1 MKIID
6 EILKDIRYTDTR
18 IGTASVRDFSNGNTL
33 PLCGL
38 PHGNNYL
45 TLMTRDDGSF
55 FFHPEDEDL
64 LAFRISHQ
72 PSPWM
77 GDFSYINILPFTDDE
92 NISYDIEKSLF
103 RPNFLNTWYKNGAS
117 VLASMMDLGGV
128 IKSCGNSS
136 FKIFAKGLS
145 LEKVGGFL
153 EGFVS
158 NYAACEDKNLK
169 MYIRIGLSNEFEFS
183 FEKGC
188 YYVKTSSED
197 LSLKFA
203 TSFISTDQVRY
214 NYEKIPDDLETIIKE
229 SKNAWDEYFGI
240 FQIEDTDYE
249 DNFQKFTPYKKI
261 YKIKFFYHAVYR
273 AFLFPMKFFEQ
284 NDKKQDIY
292 YDTHSKSVKRGKF
305 YTNIGFWDGQ
315 KTLFPLLSLVAKDDL
330 SDILEGILN
339 FYRDTGYLPKWLS
352 PDERGLMPGTL
363 VENVIADAL
372 TKGIAI
378 DKKEIFLK
386 ALLDAAEKEA
396 EDDRYGRFKA
406 KTYRKLGY
414 VPSDFHESVNQ
425 TLDNSLADFSI
436 GRVAELCGKED
447 LAEKYYSY
455 SRNWEKLF
463 DYETKFLRAK
473 NREGKFVEDFDPL
486 SWGSPYT
493 EGSAFQNSYNCYHDF
508 PRLIEL
514 FGGED
519 KFEER
524 LDQMINADSS
534 YHVGSYGYDIHEM
547 SEMHDAHFGQFAISN
562 QPSFHLPYLYNLVG
576 KYWKSELIV
585 KTLMR
590 DYFSYNFR
598 GFPGDE
604 DNGSMASWFIL
615 SAMGIYPIAPASG
628 FYEMGISLFDKMK
641 VKLSSGNTIEIR
653 TSENYPHKNF
663 VKDIKVDGKI
673 LVGKRISHEDLIR
686 SREIVFSLNMVP
698 KRGDYEK

>member
-45 TLMTRDDGSF
+45 TLETRDDGSF

-77 GDFSYINILPFTDDE
+77 GDFSYINILPYTDNE

-103 RPNFLNTWYKNGAS
+103 RPNFLKISYKKGTS

-136 FKIFAKGLS
+136 FKIFAKGLR
-145 LEKVGGFL
+145 LEKVGDFL

-158 NYAACEDKNLK
+158 NYATCEDKNLK

-197 LSLKFA
+197 LFLKFA

-214 NYEKIPDDLETIIKE
+214 NYEKIPDDLEIIIEE
-229 SKNAWDEYFGI
+229 SKKAWDKYLDI

-261 YKIKFFYHAVYR
+261 DKIKFFYHAVYR

-284 NDKKQDIY
+284 DKGKQDIY

-628 FYEMGISLFDKMK
+628 FYELGISLFDKMK
-641 VKLSSGNTIEIR
+641 VKLSSGNTIEIT
-653 TSENYPHKNF
+653 TSENYLHKNF

>member
-18 IGTASVRDFSNGNTL
+18 IGTASVRDFSSGNTL

-55 FFHPEDEDL
+55 LFHPEDEKL
-64 LAFRISHQ
+64 LALRISHQ

-77 GDFSYINILPFTDDE
+77 GDFSYINILPFTDNE
-92 NISYDIEKSLF
+92 NISYDIEKSIF
-103 RPNFLNTWYKNGAS
+103 RPNFLKISYKSGTS
-117 VLASMMDLGGV
+117 ILVSMMDLGGV

-136 FKIFAKGLS
+136 FKIFAKGLR
-145 LEKVGGFL
+145 LEKVGDFL

-158 NYAACEDKNLK
+158 NYATCEDKNLK

-197 LSLKFA
+197 LFLKFA

-214 NYEKIPDDLETIIKE
+214 NYEKIPDDLEIIIEE
-229 SKNAWDEYFGI
+229 SKKAWDKYLDI

-261 YKIKFFYHAVYR
+261 DKIKFFYHAVYR

-284 NDKKQDIY
+284 DKGKQDIY

-562 QPSFHLPYLYNLVG
+562 QPSFHLPYLYNLVR

-604 DNGSMASWFIL
+604 DNGSMASWFIF

-628 FYEMGISLFDKMK
+628 FYELGISLFDKMK

-673 LVGKRISHEDLIR
+673 LDGKRISHEDLIKA
-686 SREIVFSLNMVP
+686 REIVFSLNILP

>member
-18 IGTASVRDFSNGNTL
+18 IGTASVRDFSSGNTL

-55 FFHPEDEDL
+55 LFHPEDEKL
-64 LAFRISHQ
+64 LALRISHQ

-77 GDFSYINILPFTDDE
+77 GDFSYINILPFTDNE
-92 NISYDIEKSLF
+92 NISYDIEKSIF
-103 RPNFLNTWYKNGAS
+103 RPNFLKISYKSGTS
-117 VLASMMDLGGV
+117 ILVSMMDLGGV

-136 FKIFAKGLS
+136 FKIFAKGLR
-145 LEKVGGFL
+145 LEKVGDFL

-158 NYAACEDKNLK
+158 NYATCEDKNLK

-197 LSLKFA
+197 LFLKFA

-214 NYEKIPDDLETIIKE
+214 NYEKIHDDLEIIIEE
-229 SKNAWDEYFGI
+229 SKKAWDKYLDI

-261 YKIKFFYHAVYR
+261 DKIKFFYHAVYR
-273 AFLFPMKFFEQ
+273 AFIFPMKFFEQ
-284 NDKKQDIY
+284 DKGKQDIY

-436 GRVAELCGKED
+436 GRVAELCGKEG

-628 FYEMGISLFDKMK
+628 FYELGISLFDKMK
-641 VKLSSGNTIEIR
+641 VKLSSGNTIEIT

-673 LVGKRISHEDLIR
+673 LEGKRISHEDLIKA
-686 SREIVFSLNMVP
+686 REIVFSLNILP
-698 KRGDYEK
+698 ERGDYEK

>member
-45 TLMTRDDGSF
+45 TLETRDDGSF

-158 NYAACEDKNLK
+158 NYAACEDNNLK

-214 NYEKIPDDLETIIKE
+214 NYDKIPDDLETIIEE

-249 DNFQKFTPYKKI
+249 DNFQKFTHYKKI
-261 YKIKFFYHAVYR
+261 DKIKFFYHAVYR

-284 NDKKQDIY
+284 DKGKQDIY

-378 DKKEIFLK
+378 DKKGIFLK

-414 VPSDFHESVNQ
+414 VPSDFNESVNQ

-628 FYEMGISLFDKMK
+628 FYELGISLFDKMK

-653 TSENYPHKNF
+653 TSDNYPHKNF

-673 LVGKRISHEDLIR
+673 LEGKRISHEDLIR

>member
-77 GDFSYINILPFTDDE
+77 GDFSYINILPFTDNE
-92 NISYDIEKSLF
+92 NISYDIEKSIF
-103 RPNFLNTWYKNGAS
+103 RPNFLKSSYKNGTS

-145 LEKVGGFL
+145 LEKDGDFL

-169 MYIRIGLSNEFEFS
+169 MYIRIGLSNKFEFS

-214 NYEKIPDDLETIIKE
+214 NYEKIPDDLEIIIEE
-229 SKNAWDEYFGI
+229 SKKAWDKYFDI

-249 DNFQKFTPYKKI
+249 DNFQKFTSYKKI
-261 YKIKFFYHAVYR
+261 DKIKFFYHAVYR

-284 NDKKQDIY
+284 DKEKQDIY

-305 YTNIGFWDGQ
+305 YTNIGFWDVQ
-315 KTLFPLLSLVAKDDL
+315 KTLFPLLSLVAEDDL

-372 TKGIAI
+372 TKGISI

-386 ALLDAAEKEA
+386 ALLDASEKEA

-414 VPSDFHESVNQ
+414 VPSDFNESVNQ

-436 GRVAELCGKED
+436 GKVAELCGKKD
-447 LAEKYYSY
+447 LAESTTHTPEIGR
-455 SRNWEKLF
+455 S
-463 DYETKFLRAK
+463 
-473 NREGKFVEDFDPL
+473 
-486 SWGSPYT
+486 S
-493 EGSAFQNSYNCYHDF
+493 
-508 PRLIEL
+508 LI
-514 FGGED
+514 
-519 KFEER
+519 
-524 LDQMINADSS
+524 
-534 YHVGSYGYDIHEM
+534 
-547 SEMHDAHFGQFAISN
+547 
-562 QPSFHLPYLYNLVG
+562 
-576 KYWKSELIV
+576 
-585 KTLMR
+585 T
-590 DYFSYNFR
+590 
-598 GFPGDE
+598 
-604 DNGSMASWFIL
+604 
-615 SAMGIYPIAPASG
+615 
-628 FYEMGISLFDKMK
+628 
-641 VKLSSGNTIEIR
+641 KLSFLGQRIE
-653 TSENYPHKNF
+653 
-663 VKDIKVDGKI
+663 KV
-673 LVGKRISHEDLIR
+673 
-686 SREIVFSLNMVP
+686 SL
-698 KRGDYEK
+698 

>member
-45 TLMTRDDGSF
+45 TLETRDDGSF

-158 NYAACEDKNLK
+158 NYAACEDNNLK

-214 NYEKIPDDLETIIKE
+214 NYDKIPDDLETIIEE

-240 FQIEDTDYE
+240 FQIEDTYYE
-249 DNFQKFTPYKKI
+249 DNFQKFTHYKKI
-261 YKIKFFYHAVYR
+261 DKIKFFYHAVYR

-436 GRVAELCGKED
+436 GRVAELCGKEG

-562 QPSFHLPYLYNLVG
+562 QPSFHLPYLYNLVR

-604 DNGSMASWFIL
+604 DNGSMASWFIF

-628 FYEMGISLFDKMK
+628 FYELGISLFDKMK

-673 LVGKRISHEDLIR
+673 LEGKRISHEDLIKA
-686 SREIVFSLNMVP
+686 REIVFSLNILP
-698 KRGDYEK
+698 ERGDYEK